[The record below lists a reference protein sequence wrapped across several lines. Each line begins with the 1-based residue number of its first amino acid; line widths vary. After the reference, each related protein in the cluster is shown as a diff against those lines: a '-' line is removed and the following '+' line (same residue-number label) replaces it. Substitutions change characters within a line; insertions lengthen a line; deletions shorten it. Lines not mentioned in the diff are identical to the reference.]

1 MRLLGCNIAN
11 REQFYQAS
19 MPNAKMHLFMTLFVQ
34 FRYFAVKCYISVA
47 TMFILRTIILAVLMA
62 IGAQLWATEDIIPR
76 TLIIKFRSGSVE
88 CSHWLAAGRSGPI
101 AFLEPIVGPHRSRPY
116 LRDAVLQALS
126 RRMQHLSARTAD
138 NPLRSL
144 ERIAIVE
151 FDNDRDVN
159 LIARKLSQHPSLEY
173 AEPLPAR
180 RLLYQPNDSLFARQY
195 HLTKIR
201 ATDAWDSIPGTAT
214 PVLIG
219 VVDTGVDYTHE
230 DLAEAIFLNPG
241 EIGTD
246 AQGRDKRTNGIDD
259 DGNGFVDDW
268 RGWDMVGNDNDP
280 RPGNAHGTHVAG
292 IAGAVVNNRIGVAGV
307 CNVARILPIKCATD
321 SPTAP
326 SILSGYEG
334 IAYAA
339 AMGAKVINCSWGGG
353 TASQAEQEV
362 INTAIGLGSVIVAAA
377 GNSGVEEQLFPG
389 SYSGV
394 LSVAAVGSNDV
405 RASFSSY
412 HTSVGISAPGVSIL
426 STYPSNSYG
435 FADGTSM
442 ASPVVAGAAALV
454 CAKYP
459 QLSPIQ
465 VVARLKATADPIDN
479 LTGNRNRPWTGKLGS
494 GRVNAYRAVTAANP
508 KYVELISATVTDN
521 DGNGVFEPGD
531 VVTIIPTFRNLLS
544 PVSNALAV
552 IRPIGN
558 GSSIFTFTDSVITIG
573 SLETNATVAA
583 SAPFRLRVPANS
595 PQNFVLTCQV
605 LITESSVVIGQS
617 TISFIIMPTYRTLRN
632 GDLVLTVNSRG
643 NFAYNDYPSNLQGEG
658 FRYKDSPSILFE
670 AGLMVGYSSN
680 KLSDVVRNE
689 TGSAQSNDFQIGIPT
704 VLRTIPSRNSVE
716 VTTTY
721 ADSSTDTQANVQIEQ
736 RAYVVNED
744 GKRDFAL
751 SMYRITNRNPVAIE
765 SMYCGIYA
773 DWDIG
778 ASGQNDVAIWSDE
791 DGFYYCYNTRDS
803 SLPYVGMQIVS
814 DHLPN
819 AFMIDNDGRTPDNP
833 GVYDGYT
840 KAEKWRT
847 MSSGIGRVRSNVTDA
862 SAVIA
867 AGPFRMETGDTEEVV
882 FSIFTGKNLDELRR
896 AAERARQAAEQ
907 LLGVSPNQKQH
918 LSLMAHV
925 MPNPVTTD
933 YLTIEY
939 WRTDSGS
946 LSILITDAMGKTVT
960 TIIEPNLQLMN
971 SRITIPFGAQWSNG
985 AYFAVVRSSRNS
997 VVLPFVVLR

>member
-1 MRLLGCNIAN
+1 MFSLRGITLALLIAVG
-11 REQFYQAS
+11 
-19 MPNAKMHLFMTLFVQ
+19 T
-34 FRYFAVKCYISVA
+34 
-47 TMFILRTIILAVLMA
+47 
-62 IGAQLWATEDIIPR
+62 QLWASNDIIPR
-76 TLIIKFRSGSVE
+76 TLIIKFRANAVE
-88 CSHWLAAGRSGPI
+88 GTQWLAAGRSGTI
-101 AFLEPIVGPHRSRPY
+101 GFLEPIVGPHRSRPY

-126 RRMQHLSARTAD
+126 RRLQHLNARAAD
-138 NPLRSL
+138 NPIRSL
-144 ERIAIVE
+144 ERIAIIE
-151 FDNDRDVN
+151 CDNDIDVKR
-159 LIARKLSQHPSLEY
+159 IARKLSGHPAVEY
-173 AEPLPAR
+173 AEPLPQR
-180 RLLYQPNDSLFARQY
+180 RVLYQPNDSLFSLQY

-219 VVDTGVDYTHE
+219 IVDTGVDYTHE

-292 IAGAVVNNRIGVAGV
+292 IAGAVVNNHIGVAGV

-326 SILSGYEG
+326 SILNGYEG

-377 GNSGVEEQLFPG
+377 GNSGLEEQLYPG

-412 HTSVGISAPGVSIL
+412 HASVGISAPGVSIL
-426 STYPSNSYG
+426 STYPGNSYG
-435 FADGTSM
+435 FSDGTSM

-454 CAKYP
+454 YAKYP
-459 QLSPIQ
+459 QLTPAH

-479 LTGNRNRPWTGKLGS
+479 LTGNRNRAWTGKLGT
-494 GRVNAYRAVTAANP
+494 GRVNAYRAITATNP
-508 KYVELISATVTDN
+508 KYVELIDATISDS

-531 VVTIIPTFRNLLS
+531 VVTITPTFRNILS
-544 PVSNALAV
+544 PIANAYAI
-552 IRPIGN
+552 IRPIGS
-558 GSSIFTFTDSVITIG
+558 GAALFTFTDSVITIG
-573 SLETNATVAA
+573 SLETNATMTA
-583 SAPFRLRVPANS
+583 SAPFRLTIPANS

-605 LITESSVVIGQS
+605 LITESSTVIGRG
-617 TISFIIMPTYRTLRN
+617 TLSFIVMPTYRTLRN

-643 NFAYNDYPSNLQGEG
+643 NFAYNDYPTNLQGEG

-670 AGLMVGYSSN
+670 AALMVGYSSN
-680 KLSDVVRNE
+680 KLSDVARNE
-689 TGSAQSNDFQIGIPT
+689 TGNTQSTDFQIGIPT
-704 VLRTIPSRNSVE
+704 VLRTLPSGNAEEV
-716 VTTTY
+716 VTTF
-721 ADSSTDTQANVQIEQ
+721 ADSGTDTQANVQIEQ
-736 RAYVVNED
+736 RTYVFHED

-751 SMYRITNRNPVAIE
+751 SIYRLTNRNLQTIE
-765 SMYCGIYA
+765 GMYCGIYA

-778 ASGQNDVAIWSDE
+778 ASGQNDIAIWSDE
-791 DGFYYCYNTRDS
+791 DGFYYCYNTRDA

-814 DHLPN
+814 NHLPN
-819 AFMIDNDGRTPDNP
+819 AFMMDNDGRTADNP

-867 AGPFRMETGDTEEVV
+867 AGPFRMEAGATEEVV
-882 FSIFTGKNLDELRR
+882 FSIFAGSNLDELRR

-907 LLGVSPNQKQH
+907 LLGVSPPQKQ
-918 LSLMAHV
+918 LPLTAQL
-925 MPNPVTTD
+925 MPNPVTSD
-933 YLTIEY
+933 RLTIEY
-939 WRTDSGS
+939 WQ
-946 LSILITDAMGKTVT
+946 TDASNVSIQIVDAVGRTVGAVT
-960 TIIEPNLQLMN
+960 APNLQLPHGRM
-971 SRITIPFGAQWSNG
+971 TIPIGTEWSNG
-985 AYFAVVRSSRNS
+985 VYFAIVRSARGS
-997 VVLPFVVLR
+997 VMLPFVVIR